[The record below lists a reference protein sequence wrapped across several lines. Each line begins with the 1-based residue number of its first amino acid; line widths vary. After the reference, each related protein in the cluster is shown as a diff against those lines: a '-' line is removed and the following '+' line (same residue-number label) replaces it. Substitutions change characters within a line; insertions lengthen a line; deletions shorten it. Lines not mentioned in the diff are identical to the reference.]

1 MVKEHLGVDEAKL
14 IKACQQGQSEAGV
27 ELVDRYWNRVFAFAY
42 RLTLNRADAEDIAQE
57 TFLRAFTKINE
68 FDPKGQFKAW
78 LLRIA
83 TNLFLDTQKSPKQKD
98 VSTGDMTDRENEQ
111 ISVEKTAEN
120 QEIVAALQQVIGTLS
135 NEQRTVIL
143 LRAVEH
149 MEYHEIAG
157 ILGIKE
163 TTVRWHMYEGRRVLW
178 QKLSKKFDLEAFG
191 NE

>member
-1 MVKEHLGVDEAKL
+1 MVKEQPGLDEAKL
-14 IKACQQGQSEAGV
+14 IRECQRGQAEAGV
-27 ELVDRYWNRVFAFAY
+27 ELVDRYWKRVFAFAY

-57 TFLRAFTKINE
+57 TFLRAFSKLSE
-68 FDPKGQFKAW
+68 FNPEGQFKAW

-83 TNLFLDTQKSPKQKD
+83 TNLFLDTQKSPRQKD
-98 VSTGDMTDRENEQ
+98 VSKGDMTEREKEQ
-111 ISVEKTAEN
+111 ISVETKAEN
-120 QEIVAALQQVIGTLS
+120 KEIVAALQDVIGTLS

-163 TTVRWHMYEGRRVLW
+163 ATVRWHMYEGRRILW
-178 QKLSKKFDLEAFG
+178 QKLSKKFDLEALG